1 MTTEQAFDLYMTL
14 SQDDAN
20 ISAVNLNPDSA
31 GGRKDG
37 SEKSGR
43 LWCCS
48 FGIHFEKLGEPHQR
62 AMMFDWCN
70 PEIAAKNRMLKLL
83 AIEGME
89 KLDGILPDDVRS
101 EGYGISRALF
111 S

>member
-14 SQDDAN
+14 NQDDAN
-20 ISAVNLNPDSA
+20 ISAVNLNPDRV
-31 GGRKDG
+31 GGGKDG

-70 PEIAAKNRMLKLL
+70 PDQAERNKMLKLL
-83 AIEGME
+83 ATEGME
-89 KLDGILPDDVRS
+89 KLDGFLPADVKS
-101 EGYGISRALF
+101 EGYVIARSLF